1 MELWLDVTN
10 NNIGEN
16 NNLEED
22 LIEVK
27 ILPKHFIDEN
37 YFARM
42 DKHSLIH
49 ISKYNLN
56 MSDLLWYS
64 DWLPHN
70 FNV

>member
-1 MELWLDVTN
+1 MDVTN

-16 NNLEED
+16 NKIEED
-22 LIEVK
+22 LIEVE

-49 ISKYNLN
+49 IS
-56 MSDLLWYS
+56 
-64 DWLPHN
+64 
-70 FNV
+70 